1 MGGFGFGCLQVG
13 EPQITQMMLKNFLVV
28 IALCVP
34 VYAQTAQRQSS
45 LREVNQVARPQ
56 GASVIAIVGA
66 SLIDGRG
73 GPIVT
78 DSAVVINGDRIVAVG
93 KQGSVKVPAGAEV
106 VDAKG
111 LTLVPGLIDSH
122 FHIDG
127 DDPLPALY
135 LSHGVTSL
143 RDPGQWIEAYAAAR
157 KASAPIP
164 RLFLCGPHLDSPP
177 PAYPTDSFIV
187 RDAEETRLA
196 VNRFVDD
203 GASGIKVYFRLPLGL
218 VKVAIETAH
227 ARGVPVMGHLEIVDA
242 RDAIRVGIDGIEHAT
257 SFGTALLPLREAEKY
272 RQAVLADNN
281 ARRDGR
287 YKVWNAIKLDT
298 PQAQDLFKLIAD
310 RGVFVSPT
318 LAVFERQ
325 RGDKDTAEVH
335 EKGFKQMEAFVG
347 LAYKAGA
354 KIVVGSHSDVP
365 HAKRGWAYQ
374 RELELLVESGLTPMQ
389 AIVAGTMENARYF
402 HIADRLGSV
411 EAGKVADLVLV
422 EGDPSKN
429 ISDMRRIKRVMLNG
443 IWQRAE
449 SDSSR

>member
-1 MGGFGFGCLQVG
+1 MTRIIFKKVFNPG
-13 EPQITQMMLKNFLVV
+13 LVV
-28 IALCVP
+28 IAMCVL
-34 VYAQTAQRQSS
+34 VCAQPAQRRSS
-45 LREVNQVARPQ
+45 LREVNQVVQPQ
-56 GASVIAIVGA
+56 SSSVIAIVGA
-66 SLIDGRG
+66 NLIDGRG
-73 GPIVT
+73 GSVVS
-78 DSAVVINGDRIVAVG
+78 DSIVVIRGDRIAAVG
-93 KQGSVKVPAGAEV
+93 QQGAVKIPAGASV

-111 LTLVPGLIDSH
+111 LTILPGLIDAH

-143 RDPGQWIEAYAAAR
+143 RDPGQWIEAYDNAR

-177 PAYPTDSFIV
+177 PAYPADSFVV

-203 GASGIKVYFRLPLGL
+203 GASAIKVYFRLPLAL

-227 ARGVPVMGHLEIVDA
+227 ARGVPVIGHLEIVDA
-242 RDAIRVGIDGIEHAT
+242 RDAIRAGIDGIEHAT
-257 SFGTALLPLREAEKY
+257 SFGTALLPLRDAEKY

-287 YKVWNAIKLDT
+287 YKVWDSIKFDT
-298 PQAQDLFKLIAD
+298 PQARDLFKLIVD
-310 RGVFVSPT
+310 RGVIVSPT
-318 LAVFERQ
+318 LAVFER
-325 RGDKDTAEVH
+325 RSGDKDTSAYHVN
-335 EKGFKQMEAFVG
+335 GFKQMETFVG
-347 LAYKAGA
+347 LAHKAGA
-354 KIVVGSHSDVP
+354 RIVVGSHSDVP

-411 EAGKVADLVLV
+411 EAGKLADLVLV

-449 SDSSR
+449 SESR

>member
-1 MGGFGFGCLQVG
+1 MKVLSTGL
-13 EPQITQMMLKNFLVV
+13 FLLLAC
-28 IALCVP
+28 ALVC
-34 VYAQTAQRQSS
+34 AQPAQRNGLTSS
-45 LREVNQVARPQ
+45 LREVNQVGQPPAI
-56 GASVIAIVGA
+56 SSIAIVGA
-66 SLIDGRG
+66 NLIDGRG
-73 GPIVT
+73 GPVVP
-78 DSAVVINGDRIVAVG
+78 DSVVVIRGDRIVAVG
-93 KQGSVKVPAGAEV
+93 KQGVVEIPAGAEII
-106 VDAKG
+106 DAKG
-111 LTLVPGLIDSH
+111 LTLLPGLIDAH

-127 DDPLPALY
+127 DDPLPALF

-143 RDPGQWIEAYAAAR
+143 RDPGQWIEAYAGAR
-157 KASAPIP
+157 KASAPVP

-177 PAYPTDSFIV
+177 PAYPADSFIV

-196 VNRFVDD
+196 VHRFVDD
-203 GASGIKVYFRLPLGL
+203 GASGIKVYFRLPLAL

-257 SFGTALLPLREAEKY
+257 SFGTALLPLRDAEKY

-287 YKVWNAIKLDT
+287 YKVWNSINLDT
-298 PQAQDLFKLIAD
+298 PQAQLLFRLIAE

-325 RGDKDTAEVH
+325 RGDKDTSDYHVN
-335 EKGFKQMEAFVG
+335 GFKKMEAFVG
-347 LAYKAGA
+347 LANKAGA

-402 HIADRLGSV
+402 RISDRLGSV
-411 EAGKVADLVLV
+411 ESGKLADLVLV

-449 SDSSR
+449 SESR